1 METEIRSIAD
11 REVLLHSGFMGTI
24 PTVTALYVKPRD
36 EDFDMAFSVLPQ
48 MLAPDERIRSF
59 MRGVERC
66 EF

>member
-1 METEIRSIAD
+1 
-11 REVLLHSGFMGTI
+11 
-24 PTVTALYVKPRD
+24 
-36 EDFDMAFSVLPQ
+36 MAFSVLPQ